1 MTKIFEKLAA
11 EVAPG
16 AWSMITKHLEQN
28 AVVEA
33 RGLGLVEAGLALA
46 SDDTPRVKDW
56 LASGHLVPSAELSED
71 QYPGETPIE
80 LLVVQPFVIVR
91 LMETDAAAC

>member
-1 MTKIFEKLAA
+1 MTEIFEKLAA

-16 AWSMITKHLEQN
+16 AWSMVTKHLEQN
-28 AVVEA
+28 AVLEA

-46 SDDTPRVKDW
+46 SDDTPRVKKW
-56 LASGHLVPSAELSED
+56 LASGRLVASSELSED

-91 LMETDAAAC
+91 LLDTDTAAC